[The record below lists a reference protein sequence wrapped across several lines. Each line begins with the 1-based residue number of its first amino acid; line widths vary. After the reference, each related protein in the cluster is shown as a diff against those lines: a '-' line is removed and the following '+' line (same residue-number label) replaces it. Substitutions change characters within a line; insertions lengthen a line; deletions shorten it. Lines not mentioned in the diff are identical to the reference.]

1 MDKQEFARRVQDRRK
16 DLYIAALSVVRNT
29 EDAKDAVSEAVA
41 SAWENLYRLRDDN
54 KFDAWL
60 LKILYNV
67 SKDMYK
73 KSRAYADLSELAGAF
88 EYDADL
94 ENVEFF
100 DIISRCGFDKKTVTI
115 LVLRFVYGYTLEDAA
130 KCSGIPLSTL
140 KSKYYK
146 ALKRL
151 SETEGLK

>member
-1 MDKQEFARRVQDRRK
+1 MDRDEFGRRVQEKRK

-41 SAWENLYRLRDDN
+41 SAWEKLHTLKDDS
-54 KFDAWL
+54 KFDGWL

-73 KSRAYADLSELAGAF
+73 KSRRYEDLSELSDAF
-88 EYDADL
+88 SYDADMG
-94 ENVEFF
+94 NIEFF
-100 DIISRCGFDKKTVTI
+100 DIISRCGFDRKTTTVLI
-115 LVLRFVYGYTLEDAA
+115 LRFVYGYTLEDAA
-130 KCSGIPLSTL
+130 KCSGIPLSTV